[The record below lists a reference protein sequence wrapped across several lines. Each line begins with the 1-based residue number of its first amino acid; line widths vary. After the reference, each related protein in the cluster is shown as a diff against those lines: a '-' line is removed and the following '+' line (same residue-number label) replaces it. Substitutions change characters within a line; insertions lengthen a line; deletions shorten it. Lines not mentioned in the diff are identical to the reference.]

1 MVTPFVLDT
10 SVAIAWC
17 FEDESTPASRALI
30 DSMVDQPALV
40 PPLWRWE
47 IANALLT
54 AERRGRIDPA
64 SAERFLDLL
73 EQLPI
78 LVDTDSSRQAFRATW
93 QLARAHDLTSYD
105 AAYLELAQRLGLP
118 LATRDLALA
127 AAAETAGI
135 RRLAA

>member
-54 AERRGRIDPA
+54 A
-64 SAERFLDLL
+64 
-73 EQLPI
+73 
-78 LVDTDSSRQAFRATW
+78 
-93 QLARAHDLTSYD
+93 
-105 AAYLELAQRLGLP
+105 
-118 LATRDLALA
+118 
-127 AAAETAGI
+127 
-135 RRLAA
+135 